1 VIIFLTT
8 IMFLSYHRR
17 SPLAKYR
24 GGHGEWLGFKHF
36 VESGSILP
44 YEMLVT
50 RLKALCSDFS
60 KPELPHSDLYLPT
73 PTPRPIVVTPPI
85 VHRLED
91 SIAKIG
97 KLFMVPGSTPIGLD
111 DDLVRS
117 QSLKS
122 KSAFVKQ
129 INNATKVRA

>member
-1 VIIFLTT
+1 MIFLT
-8 IMFLSYHRR
+8 IIKFLSYRRR
-17 SPLAKYR
+17 SPMAMYR

-36 VESGSILP
+36 VDSGSILS

-60 KPELPHSDLYLPT
+60 KPELPHSDIYLPT
-73 PTPRPIVVTPPI
+73 PTPTPIVVTPPI
-85 VHRLED
+85 VHGLED
-91 SIAKIG
+91 SVAKIG
-97 KLFMVPGSTPIGLD
+97 KLFMVPGSTPIDLD

-122 KSAFVKQ
+122 KSAFVNEIK
-129 INNATKVRA
+129 NATKVHA